1 LTGSRRAGMTT
12 TQQVQQVLQNLP
24 DDCSLDDVLYHL
36 YVLQSVE
43 SGRADYA
50 AGRRISHEQV
60 AREMQEKWVLGAE
73 K

>member
-1 LTGSRRAGMTT
+1 MTT
-12 TQQVQQVLQNLP
+12 KQQVQRVLQSLP

-36 YVLQSVE
+36 HVLQSVE

-50 AGRRISHEQV
+50 AGRRIPHEQV
-60 AREMQEKWVLGAE
+60 AREMRERWVLGAE